1 MTSDVADARLTEK
14 LRERGQRVTPQRLV
28 IHRVLAARDQHVSA
42 EEMHATVSSQLPGT
56 SLPTVYATLELFEE
70 LGLVRRVSTVNGP
83 ARYDSRTA
91 PHGHAVC
98 RSCGAMFDLDD
109 DGPPQSVVDGARRDG
124 FVPDHA
130 QLVVWGRCA
139 DCA

>member
-1 MTSDVADARLTEK
+1 MTHALADALLTGK
-14 LRERGQRVTPQRLV
+14 LRQRGQRVTPQRLV
-28 IHRVLAARDQHVSA
+28 IHRVLAARDQHISA
-42 EEMHATVSSQLPGT
+42 EEMHAQVGEQLPGT
-56 SLPTVYATLELFEE
+56 SLPTVYATLELFEQ
-70 LGLVRRVSTVNGP
+70 LGVVRRVSTGSGP
-83 ARYDSRTA
+83 ARYDSRVS

-98 RSCGAMFDLDD
+98 RSCGAVVDLDG
-109 DGPPQSVVDGARRDG
+109 DGPPPSAIESARRDG

>member
-1 MTSDVADARLTEK
+1 MTSDVADARLTGK

-28 IHRVLAARDQHVSA
+28 IHRVLTARDQHISA
-42 EEMHATVSSQLPGT
+42 EEMHATVSGRLPGT

-70 LGLVRRVSTVNGP
+70 LGLVRRVRTGSGA
-83 ARYDSRTA
+83 ARFCSRTA

-98 RSCGAMFDLDD
+98 RECGAMFDLDD
-109 DGPPQSVVDGARRDG
+109 ARPPEGVVESARRDG
-124 FVPDHA
+124 FVPDQA
-130 QLVVWGRCA
+130 ELVVWGRCA